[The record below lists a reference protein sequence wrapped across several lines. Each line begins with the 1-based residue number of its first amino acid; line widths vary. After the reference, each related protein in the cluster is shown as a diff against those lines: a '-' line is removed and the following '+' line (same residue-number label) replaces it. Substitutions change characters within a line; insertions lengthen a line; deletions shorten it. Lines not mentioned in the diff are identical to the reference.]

1 LAHGIIRRYIRSHRR
16 CGAQAGRLGFPRGQ
30 NQALAAILEDGEVAL
45 GPRVCALIKD
55 MREEW
60 CDLDR
65 RICAFDNEF
74 AARAREDE
82 GARRLATIP
91 GIGVLNATALVAAI
105 GDGRVLRGGAICRP
119 GLVSSHGNRRPAAS
133 RA

>member
-1 LAHGIIRRYIRSHRR
+1 VINQLRAVLMERGIVVP
-16 CGAQAGRLGFPRGQ
+16 QGRDA
-30 NQALAAILEDGEVAL
+30 ALSV
-45 GPRVCALIKD
+45 RVCTLIKD

-74 AARAREDE
+74 AARVREDE

-105 GDGRVLRGGAICRP
+105 GDGQSFARGRDLSAWLGLFP
-119 GLVSSHGNRRPAAS
+119 GSRRPAAS